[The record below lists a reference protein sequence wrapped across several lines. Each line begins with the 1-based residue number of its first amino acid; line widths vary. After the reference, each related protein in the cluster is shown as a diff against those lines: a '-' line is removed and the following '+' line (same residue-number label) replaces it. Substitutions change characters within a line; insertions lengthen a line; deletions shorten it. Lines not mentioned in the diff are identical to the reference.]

1 MILNLP
7 EYENRYVAKVKTITL
22 CPQWIQT
29 KLYLC
34 SSCFFSVVVSVF
46 FKTILIIFLFFIFQK
61 PTKYKAPY
69 SSDCKLHYELRG
81 KVVLGLGPIEAI
93 TQQKGKI
100 ADLFYRHVTTKLNIV
115 GSRNI
120 SPKEEKSQV
129 RRTHLIQLTVNTCSS
144 DIKACKV
151 CLPSMPF

>member
-1 MILNLP
+1 MWQKLRPLPFALN
-7 EYENRYVAKVKTITL
+7 EY
-22 CPQWIQT
+22 
-29 KLYLC
+29 KLSFTFVPLV
-34 SSCFFSVVVSVF
+34 FFSVVVSVF

-100 ADLFYRHVTTKLNIV
+100 ADLFYRHITTKLNIV

-120 SPKEEKSQV
+120 SPKEENSQV
-129 RRTHLIQLTVNTCSS
+129 RRTHLI
-144 DIKACKV
+144 
-151 CLPSMPF
+151 

>member
-1 MILNLP
+1 MSL
-7 EYENRYVAKVKTITL
+7 
-22 CPQWIQT
+22 
-29 KLYLC
+29 
-34 SSCFFSVVVSVF
+34 F
-46 FKTILIIFLFFIFQK
+46 FKRILIIVVFFFQK

-100 ADLFYRHVTTKLNIV
+100 ADLFYRHSTKLNIV

-120 SPKEEKSQV
+120 SPKEGNSQV
-129 RRTHLIQLTVNTCSS
+129 HRTHLIQLASEH
-144 DIKACKV
+144 
-151 CLPSMPF
+151 L

>member
-1 MILNLP
+1 MFFFCFCIFENNIL
-7 EYENRYVAKVKTITL
+7 I
-22 CPQWIQT
+22 
-29 KLYLC
+29 
-34 SSCFFSVVVSVF
+34 SVF
-46 FKTILIIFLFFIFQK
+46 FFQK

-100 ADLFYRHVTTKLNIV
+100 ADLFYRHTTKLNIV

-120 SPKEEKSQV
+120 STKEENSQV
-129 RRTHLIQLTVNTCSS
+129 PCTHLIQLASEH
-144 DIKACKV
+144 
-151 CLPSMPF
+151 L

>member
-1 MILNLP
+1 MPFN
-7 EYENRYVAKVKTITL
+7 EYELNFTFVPLV
-22 CPQWIQT
+22 
-29 KLYLC
+29 
-34 SSCFFSVVVSVF
+34 FFSVFFVVVVVVSVF
-46 FKTILIIFLFFIFQK
+46 FKTILIVFFFFFQK

-100 ADLFYRHVTTKLNIV
+100 ADLFYRHTTKLNIV

-120 SPKEEKSQV
+120 SPKEENSLV
-129 RRTHLIQLTVNTCSS
+129 RRMHLI
-144 DIKACKV
+144 
-151 CLPSMPF
+151 